1 MAVLTLKKASRR
13 MKVISLH
20 GVGSVHVFPGR
31 GGHGSTPASEPK
43 TLEAWTA
50 QLLLT
55 ESPAE
60 RISRGSEMT
69 SMGSEMISRAPG
81 PSRLRACETN
91 IPPALSLRVSL
102 LIRFCRSFRFGVQS
116 QGSVSKTASGRLRR
130 STAWAQ
136 LLRAAPPGAA

>member
-20 GVGSVHVFPGR
+20 GVGSVHVFPDR
-31 GGHGSTPASEPK
+31 GGHGSTPDSEPK

-50 QLLLT
+50 QLLT

-81 PSRLRACETN
+81 PSRLRACEKN

-116 QGSVSKTASGRLRR
+116 QGSVLKTASGRLRR